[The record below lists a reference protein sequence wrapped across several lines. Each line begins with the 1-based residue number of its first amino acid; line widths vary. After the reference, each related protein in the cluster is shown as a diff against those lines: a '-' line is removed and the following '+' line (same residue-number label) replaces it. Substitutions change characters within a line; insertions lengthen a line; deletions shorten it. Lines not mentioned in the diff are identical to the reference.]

1 MQVLR
6 WYMLQ
11 TLVLLL
17 AQLVTSH
24 ICKSLISML
33 DGFHTL
39 YIFLQMA
46 VSLRTQHRTRSS
58 GGGATEAA
66 PTPPPS
72 SAPSIKPPQTP
83 GSAHSSNTGSSAV
96 DSNRCYAAVAVG
108 SCSAPTLT
116 HCGLSYP
123 KMRSKS
129 VEVFCSALCL
139 ATLCGTYCLEV
150 LPQVAEPTEKRF
162 PLVSAAVGAFSVLHN
177 ALVLGLTWG
186 QLLEG
191 GPRAEATAKTKGNSG
206 DPGEPGR
213 VAAKAGRAT
222 AAAAAWSEP
231 LVLSNPGALG
241 ALDPESRGPQQG
253 AGGNPSAP
261 VDRAPLGEIV
271 IERPSSTG
279 LNHNHHHPVHP
290 TSVVGIIKVN
300 LENQCL
306 TEVSHDCHV
315 FGDVIFAVYDD
326 HIPSHTSDDH
336 ADHVTAKCR
345 WRCCPPLAKAA
356 FQALFSA
363 VLAVVNGLVL
373 LLAVPQDCVPVS
385 SSCTSLVHLDFTFAM
400 LATIVLLIKAVPQ
413 VYRYGLLL
421 LQAPPTNVSVS
432 ELKVKISSV
441 PGVQSLHDFHIWQL
455 SDTCTVASVHIHCQD
470 GFQKHRCGDLISAVT
485 KVIHSVGIS
494 CCTIQPEFPLVP
506 PPAGTSSPGRAA
518 AGGCCGSPN
527 AAPARAC
534 GLACGKACEE
544 KMCCSPPT
552 EETPI
557 ASPTGAVEKDHQAL
571 VIENPANGCPAT
583 LHTAILPMLL
593 LASETRSCT
602 REHLALLEP
611 RRMNLRVQPGT
622 VRGTTVRGT
631 TIRHITY
638 K

>member
-46 VSLRTQHRTRSS
+46 VSLRT
-58 GGGATEAA
+58 

-72 SAPSIKPPQTP
+72 SAPSIKPPPTP
-83 GSAHSSNTGSSAV
+83 GSAHSSNTGSSAA
-96 DSNRCYAAVAVG
+96 DSNRRYAAAAAG
-108 SCSAPTLT
+108 SCSAPTHT

-162 PLVSAAVGAFSVLHN
+162 PLVSTAVGAFSVLHN

-186 QLLEG
+186 QLLDSRTGAEG

-231 LVLSNPGALG
+231 LVLSNPAALD

-271 IERPSSTG
+271 IEQPS
-279 LNHNHHHPVHP
+279 
-290 TSVVGIIKVN
+290 I
-300 LENQCL
+300 
-306 TEVSHDCHV
+306 
-315 FGDVIFAVYDD
+315 YDD

-336 ADHVTAKCR
+336 ADPVTAKCR
-345 WRCCPPLAKAA
+345 WLCCPPLAKAA

-455 SDTCTVASVHIHCQD
+455 TETCTVASVHIHCED
-470 GFQKHRCGDLISAVT
+470 GFQNHRCGDLISAVT

-494 CCTIQPEFPLVP
+494 CCTIQPEFSLVP
-506 PPAGTSSPGRAA
+506 PPAGTSSPGRVA

-557 ASPTGAVEKDHQAL
+557 ASQTGALEKDHQAL
-571 VIENPANGCPAT
+571 VIENVCD
-583 LHTAILPMLL
+583 M
-593 LASETRSCT
+593 RS
-602 REHLALLEP
+602 
-611 RRMNLRVQPGT
+611 
-622 VRGTTVRGT
+622 
-631 TIRHITY
+631 Y
-638 K
+638 D